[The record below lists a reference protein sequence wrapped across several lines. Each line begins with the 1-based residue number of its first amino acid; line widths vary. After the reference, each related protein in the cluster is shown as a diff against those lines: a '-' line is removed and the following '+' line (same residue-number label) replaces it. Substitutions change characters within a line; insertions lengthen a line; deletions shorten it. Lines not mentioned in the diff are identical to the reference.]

1 MRGVTGRIGA
11 AGPVRW
17 PRRALVTAADERGA
31 TLVLVALLLTAMLGL
46 TALVV
51 DVGGMRVAR
60 RALVPAAD
68 AAALAA
74 AQDLVERPWDRAGA
88 CATARTYVTANDV
101 DATMT
106 DCEVTGNS
114 GGGVVTVWT
123 TRERTSSFLAPPGG
137 SFEPAEASS
146 AAAWG
151 PPRAITG
158 LRPVG
163 LCYDGSPELKQL
175 IDNPPSSVVYLELP
189 FPKVDA
195 TACGGVSTTG
205 NFLSVDFEGGASTA
219 EVGQWAVDG
228 YPEPVALDG
237 PTTTGCSGQPCA
249 DRPYA
254 IPAISGDLDELVDS
268 GDYVP
273 WPIYDY
279 ADSDGVH
286 VIGFIRA
293 RLYWYAFQGPLEYWT
308 LAFKVE
314 PGLVIGTCCGGPGL
328 DAGNR
333 VVAICGVD
341 GWRSPECG
349 GGGSS

>member
-1 MRGVTGRIGA
+1 MTAGAGTAGSAPWRRRLLA
-11 AGPVRW
+11 AG
-17 PRRALVTAADERGA
+17 ADERGA
-31 TLVLVALLLTAMLGL
+31 TLVLVALLLTVMLGL

-74 AQDLVERPWDRAGA
+74 AQDLVERPWDSGA
-88 CATARTYVTANDV
+88 ACVTARTYVMANEPE
-101 DATMT
+101 ATMT
-106 DCEVTGNS
+106 DCQVTGNS

-123 TRERTSSFLAPPGG
+123 AQERTSSFLAPPDG

-151 PPRAITG
+151 PPAAIIG

-195 TACGGVSTTG
+195 AACGGVSSTG
-205 NFLSVDFEGGASTA
+205 NFLSVDFDGGAGIDD
-219 EVGQWAVDG
+219 VGEWAVDG
-228 YPEPVALDG
+228 YPEPVALDA
-237 PTTTGCSGQPCA
+237 PTSTGCSGQPCA

-254 IPAISGDLDELVDS
+254 IPAISDDLDELVGS

-279 ADSDGVH
+279 ADVDGVH
-286 VIGFIRA
+286 LIGVIRA
-293 RLYWYAFQGPLEYWT
+293 RLYWYAFDGPLEYWR

-314 PGLVIGTCCGGPGL
+314 PGLIRGTCCGGQGL
-328 DAGNR
+328 DGGNR

-341 GWRSPECG
+341 GWRSEECG
-349 GGGSS
+349 G